1 MSRRWKSPQAAAR
14 QSARAAR
21 QAAQLRRESWKAW
34 VLVTSAIMAAATAL
48 ALYSWSYINVHRKA
62 QQRHQQRLSGTNSP
76 VPMSLSNSVVM
87 PASKT
92 VLPGQ
97 P

>member
-14 QSARAAR
+14 HSARAAR
-21 QAAQLRRESWKAW
+21 QTAQLRRESWKAW
-34 VLVTSAIMAAATAL
+34 LLFGSAILAAFAAL
-48 ALYSWSYINVHRKA
+48 ALYSWSYIDVHRKA

-76 VPMSLSNSVVM
+76 VPMTLSNSVTM
-87 PASKT
+87 PAAKT